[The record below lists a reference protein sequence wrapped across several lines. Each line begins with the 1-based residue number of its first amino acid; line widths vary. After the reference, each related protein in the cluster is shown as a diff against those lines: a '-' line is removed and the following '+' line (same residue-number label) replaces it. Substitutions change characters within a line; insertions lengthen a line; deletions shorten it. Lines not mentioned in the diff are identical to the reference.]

1 MKERHYVNLS
11 NGILAVKE
19 FKLKDPVFIRIQSTA
34 CEQNLMSQIIDT
46 ISDDLLMHLALGD
59 TLCHIYDY
67 SSRGS
72 SPLPRA
78 LWQGLEWIKYVI
90 YRIWWDKEYIPLNRH
105 SNTPDRSQLRYF
117 NKEFCKLSKTTRK
130 HIKYYKKWINFLKPK
145 NLHIQTHANK
155 TKLDGKYELMRDEYL
170 STLKGL

>member
-1 MKERHYVNLS
+1 MKNRHYVNLS

-19 FKLKDPVFIRIQSTA
+19 FQLKDLVFIRIQSTF
-34 CEQNLMSQIIDT
+34 CEQHLMPQIIDT

-72 SPLPRA
+72 NPLPRA
-78 LWQGLEWIKYVI
+78 LWQGVEWIKYVI

-105 SNTPDRSQLRYF
+105 SGAYDRSQLEYF
-117 NKEFCKLSKTTRK
+117 KQDYCKLSKGTRRS
-130 HIKYYKKWINFLKPK
+130 IKYYKKWLNPK
-145 NLHIQTHANK
+145 NMELHIQIHAKK
-155 TKLDGKYELMRDEYL
+155 TKLDGKYQIMKEEYL
-170 STLKGL
+170 LTRRGL